1 MRWSYVPPL
10 MVYFAAGVSGFTG
23 IIEAFF
29 VKEKLGLSAALLA
42 SLGFWAGL
50 PWAMKMPL
58 GHLVDRFWHRKAL
71 FVYLG
76 AALMAASQLGTK
88 YLNRLFVVERGH
100 YDELGLLMIVT
111 MAIGLVLPV
120 LAVLTLQPRANE
132 RWRNLGARLT
142 LLKAYFT
149 N

>member
-1 MRWSYVPPL
+1 MTSIYIKAGALVRRIWSGFSSLACDMRWSYVPPL

-29 VKEKLGLSAALLA
+29 VKEKLGLSPALLA

-58 GHLVDRFWHRKAL
+58 GHLVDLFWHRKAL

-76 AALMAASQLGTK
+76 A
-88 YLNRLFVVERGH
+88 
-100 YDELGLLMIVT
+100 
-111 MAIGLVLPV
+111 
-120 LAVLTLQPRANE
+120 
-132 RWRNLGARLT
+132 
-142 LLKAYFT
+142 
-149 N
+149 